1 MPHLNTGQSMGWP
14 VPLDLG
20 SLGQTSEWGH
30 DTLPL
35 RNVAFKTQR
44 KIASGGDT
52 GSTRTGHCATQTP
65 PGLKGLHP
73 SGRPSVQ
80 PSLEEIQPKSNEWLI
95 QRHKGRVLLFH
106 LTAALS
112 VQPTPELLQ
121 GLAKVFV
128 GTVSQPSFSR
138 RHPSF
143 SFCVLTPGHTMNSLP
158 TYVHLRVFPRGQ
170 ERCHREGRKE
180 DA

>member
-30 DTLPL
+30 DALPL

-52 GSTRTGHCATQTP
+52 GSTWTGHGATQTP

-95 QRHKGRVLLFH
+95 QRHEGRALLSQ

-112 VQPTPELLQ
+112 VQPSSRAPPGLGQ
-121 GLAKVFV
+121 GFCWDCITAQFLPPPLPPSPS
-128 GTVSQPSFSR
+128 VS
-138 RHPSF
+138 
-143 SFCVLTPGHTMNSLP
+143 
-158 TYVHLRVFPRGQ
+158 
-170 ERCHREGRKE
+170 
-180 DA
+180 